1 MVNRPAFCGIGSAFF
16 NTPRETGKET
26 MTMKPTPIKNSISH
40 LVIKRRNETAIGD
53 CEMLVDGFGWCRFSN
68 RLCAILINH
77 EWWIY

>member
-1 MVNRPAFCGIGSAFF
+1 
-16 NTPRETGKET
+16 

-77 EWWIY
+77 EWWVY